1 MKVTMMIY
9 LNQYILLLYQLYD
22 SVLDHPID
30 MSKYNPLAGSNYIK
44 LSNVLNRRKKGLIN
58 I

>member
-1 MKVTMMIY
+1 MTIY